1 MRAMREAQG
10 NRAKRVMKN
19 SAIYAF
25 SRVLERALSFLI
37 GILVAI
43 HLGSTG
49 LGVYSAAWAF
59 YGLIVVASAAGTID
73 YLVRE
78 VSRDRTRTS
87 TYTVHLSVMAFVAAT
102 VLLVAG
108 EVTVRFLGFSPGL
121 EAGCRSCSWRS
132 SPRCSTGSRRRCSS
146 HTAESCTRRSRGSAA
161 PSSMSGC
168 RRGSSPVT
176 TGSPPCSGVRGI
188 EYVVAIVYFF
198 IINLKISRLKPQFSW
213 SLARHIIHDIRAFA
227 ASSIVAALFT
237 RPEIVILSLIVTED
251 QVGIYSAATRLVE
264 LPLTLTEAFMVNVFP
279 QLAES
284 FRSAEDRFLKWQSA
298 AVRVILAFTLLFA
311 AGCLAAADE
320 IVRIVYGD
328 DFGEAATVL
337 RIIATNIAFFGL
349 IAVFWRSLVARG
361 GTRHES
367 EAPDVHRRGPNRLG
381 GGAHRSVR
389 RHRRGHLGH
398 GELGAAPRPPRAGHG
413 TQRRAARPA
422 PPELALRSRGGRR
435 GRSDVGPRTVDS
447 GGVGRPGR
455 GPPLPADARRVPRG
469 QRGGSPSA
477 VGPSSPAL
485 GRRTREGD
493 GRRLMQCSNLALS
506 VAGGPATGSMR
517 DSGGCRP

>member
-121 EAGCRSCSWRS
+121 EAGVSI
-132 SPRCSTGSRRRCSS
+132 
-146 HTAESCTRRSRGSAA
+146 
-161 PSSMSGC
+161 MLL
-168 RRGSSPVT
+168 
-176 TGSPPCSGVRGI
+176 
-188 EYVVAIVYFF
+188 AIVPKVLNGIQEAVFVAHGRVVYQAITRFG
-198 IINLKISRLKPQFSW
+198 
-213 SLARHIIHDIRAFA
+213 
-227 ASSIVAALFT
+227 SSIVYVGVSAWLLASDYGVSALLWRSWYRVRGRDRLLLHHQPQDQPAEAAVQLVA
-237 RPEIVILSLIVTED
+237 RPAHHPRHQGLRGLIDRRRAVHSPRD
-251 QVGIYSAATRLVE
+251 RHPLAHRHRGQVGIYSAATRLVE

-284 FRSAEDRFLKWQSA
+284 FRNAEDRFLRWQSA
-298 AVRVILAFTLLFA
+298 AVRVILAFTLVFA

-320 IVRIVYGD
+320 IVRIIYGD
-328 DFGEAATVL
+328 GFAEAATVL
-337 RIIATNIAFFGL
+337 RIIAINIAFFGL
-349 IAVFWRSLVARG
+349 ISVFWRSLVARG
-361 GTRHES
+361 RQGTNLKLQSFTVVVRIAS
-367 EAPDVHRRGPNRLG
+367 GVALIAPFAAV
-381 GGAHRSVR
+381 GAAISATASSAL
-389 RHRRGHLGH
+389 HLG
-398 GELGAAPRPPRAGHG
+398 LWCAP
-413 TQRRAARPA
+413 RRAAAHRPRFSARAGASFSRRA
-422 PPELALRSRGGRR
+422 PRAERC
-435 GRSDVGPRTVDS
+435 
-447 GGVGRPGR
+447 
-455 GPPLPADARRVPRG
+455 
-469 QRGGSPSA
+469 
-477 VGPSSPAL
+477 GPSDC
-485 GRRTREGD
+485 GFRR
-493 GRRLMQCSNLALS
+493 CWA
-506 VAGGPATGSMR
+506 PW
-517 DSGGCRP
+517 